1 MSEEEVYSPLIKICG
16 LSRKEDIEIVN
27 EVGVDYA
34 GFVINYPD
42 SHRNVS
48 PAKAYELASGLDK
61 SIRSVGVF
69 VNQPFDLV
77 AEMLNYGA
85 IDVAQL
91 HGDEDESY
99 IDVLKAMAPEGE
111 IWKCCKIKP
120 ELANDKALEI
130 LRESERSL
138 ADVVLLDSGY
148 GAGLTFDHSLIGRY
162 KRPFFIAGGINAHNV
177 SAVVAELRP
186 YGIDVSS
193 GVETDN
199 MKDPDKI
206 KEFVRLARG
215 AFC

>member
-1 MSEEEVYSPLIKICG
+1 MSQEEVYSPKIKICG
-16 LSRKEDIEIVN
+16 LFREEDVEAVN
-27 EVGVDYA
+27 EVKPDFA

-48 PAKAYELASGLDK
+48 PAKAYELARGLDK
-61 SIRSVGVF
+61 NIRSVGVF
-69 VNQPFDLV
+69 VNQPFDLI

-91 HGDEDESY
+91 HGDEDETY

-111 IWKCCKIKP
+111 IWKSFKIKP
-120 ELANDKALEI
+120 ELANNKASEI

-148 GAGLTFDHSLIGRY
+148 GAGLTFDHSVIGRY

-177 SAVVAELRP
+177 TAVVAELRP

-193 GVETDN
+193 GVETDDH
-199 MKDPDKI
+199 KDPYKI
-206 KEFVRLARG
+206 KELVRLARG